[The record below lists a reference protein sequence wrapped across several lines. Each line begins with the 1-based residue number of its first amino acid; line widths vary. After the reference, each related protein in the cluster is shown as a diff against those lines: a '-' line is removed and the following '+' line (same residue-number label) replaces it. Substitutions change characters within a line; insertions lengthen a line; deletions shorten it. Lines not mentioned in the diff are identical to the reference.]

1 MKKDLEK
8 RLVYL
13 FTGEFFAIIV
23 FNFVYFY
30 HAINPNNRYSLIYV
44 FFILNFILLQGGFYW
59 FVKWRSLKSKKI
71 IFPNLHKFL
80 DVLKKINLTLIYIA
94 PIILL
99 IDIFVLERV
108 SFWTVLLTVFIY
120 VFAIVEYI
128 NYFHIQ
134 LTNYKSGRGM
144 RSSIAKELSAFR

>member
-13 FTGEFFAIIV
+13 FTGEFFAIIA

-30 HAINPNNRYSLIYV
+30 HVVNQNNSYSLIYV
-44 FFILNFILLQGGFYW
+44 FFILNFILLQGVFYW
-59 FVKWRSLKSKKI
+59 FVKWRSLKSKRI

-80 DVLKKINLTLIYIA
+80 YVLKKINHTLICIA

-108 SFWTVLLTVFIY
+108 LFSRFLLTMFIY
-120 VFAIVEYI
+120 VFTIVEYI
-128 NYFHIQ
+128 NYYHIQ
-134 LTNYKSGRGM
+134 LTNYKNGRGM
-144 RSSIAKELSAFR
+144 KSSIAKKLSTFG